1 MNPNNWNIF
10 IAASLLA
17 FTLNAHADTKPKPDI
32 QRIVATVQD
41 NSGSC
46 GVVNAHMTYLD
57 SHGQKRVLNYSK
69 FVDNCADGS

>member
-17 FTLNAHADTKPKPDI
+17 FTLNAHADVKPSPDI
-32 QRIVATVQD
+32 QRVLSTVED
-41 NSGSC
+41 KSPSC

-57 SHGQKRVLNYSK
+57 SHGQKQVLNYSK
-69 FVDNCADGS
+69 FACNCADGS

>member
-1 MNPNNWNIF
+1 MYRKLDPE
-10 IAASLLA
+10 
-17 FTLNAHADTKPKPDI
+17 
-32 QRIVATVQD
+32 RIVATVQD

-69 FVDNCADGS
+69 FADNCADGI